1 MNYFNVQE
9 MPLRRKV
16 TLIAVTASSIS
27 LLMACLMFMVNERI
41 TFPKVMVQNLS
52 NLGQILGDNST
63 AALSFNDTKSA
74 QDLLNNLKANSH
86 ILSACL
92 YDAKGAVFAQYHSD
106 KNPNEQAPPAQAAGS
121 QFSNGTMKLFQDVML
136 GYDKVG
142 TIYLESDMTEMS
154 SRLASYS
161 LATLLV
167 LALSFL
173 ISFLVASRLQR
184 YVSDPLQMIIEGLT
198 ESAQQVAAGSSEI
211 SSAAHQL
218 AEGAGESASSLE
230 ETSASLEEM
239 ASIAGQNSEN
249 AVLANRM
256 MEEANAVIVKS
267 SQTAETTV
275 SSMQQVNQSAE
286 KISRIIKTI
295 EEIAFQTNL
304 LALNAAVEAAR
315 AGEHGR
321 GFSVVADEVRHL
333 AQRCSTAAKDTA
345 VLIEENTAR
354 TTQGVKVSQE
364 AGKAL
369 AEVVERAQKISQLL
383 AGISTSSLEQSK
395 GIGEINRAASQMDK
409 VTQQNTSNAE
419 EMSAASG
426 EMAGQAQVMREIV
439 LQLVRLLDGEKTGEA
454 AELSEKNPDEKKPAG
469 VHFASSAPKT
479 LGLSEKTIKKTT
491 PAKGNGTS
499 PKKGAYSMAGLS
511 PEKVIPL
518 SQEDLKDF

>member
-1 MNYFNVQE
+1 MNNLNVKD

-41 TFPKVMVQNLS
+41 TFPKVMARNLS
-52 NLGQILGDNST
+52 NLGQIIGDGST
-63 AALSFNDTKSA
+63 AALSFNDAKSA
-74 QDLLNNLKANSH
+74 QDLLSNLKANPH

-106 KNPNEQAPPAQAAGS
+106 KVPEWAAPPVQAAGT

-136 GYDKVG
+136 GTDKAG
-142 TIYLESDMTEMS
+142 TIYLESDMAEMS

-173 ISFLVASRLQR
+173 ISFFIAARLQR
-184 YVSDPLQMIIEGLT
+184 YVSDPLQKIIEGLT
-198 ESAQQVAAGSSEI
+198 QSAQQVAAGSSEI

-218 AEGAGESASSLE
+218 AEGAGESASNLE

-275 SSMQQVNQSAE
+275 LSMQQVNQSAE

-333 AQRCSTAAKDTA
+333 SQRCSTAAKDTA

-354 TTQGVKVSQE
+354 TSQGVKVSQE
-364 AGKAL
+364 AGRAL
-369 AEVVERAQKISQLL
+369 AEVVERAGKISQLL

-439 LQLVRLLDGEKTGEA
+439 LQLVRLLEGERTTEA
-454 AELSEKNPDEKKPAG
+454 AGFSEKNLDEKKTAGPYPAPAAPK
-469 VHFASSAPKT
+469 FSSFPEKTARKSAPV
-479 LGLSEKTIKKTT
+479 
-491 PAKGNGTS
+491 KGS
-499 PKKGAYSMAGLS
+499 VSMMKKGLAALS
-511 PEKVIPL
+511 PERVIPL